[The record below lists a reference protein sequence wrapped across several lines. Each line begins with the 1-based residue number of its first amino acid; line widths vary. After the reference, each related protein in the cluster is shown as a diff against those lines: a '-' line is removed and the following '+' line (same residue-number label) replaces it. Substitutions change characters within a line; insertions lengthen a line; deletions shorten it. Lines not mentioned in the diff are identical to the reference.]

1 MLSPSFAAPGAFP
14 AVHEL
19 AMRRLAE
26 EFGVE
31 PVEYPTTRQVG
42 APTRARAADLMA
54 AFADPGIGAVL
65 ASIGGDDQLTV
76 QRRLRRFLL
85 LSHQSHGKT
94 KIVDSC
100 IHPRVYNYPLSC
112 DRTWERITSCCY
124 LMSALGDACLG

>member
-1 MLSPSFAAPGAFP
+1 MRGSFNPVASGERVALLSPSFAAPGAFP

-76 QRRLRRFLL
+76 RQLRLRRFLAVI
-85 LSHQSHGKT
+85 SPISRQNE
-94 KIVDSC
+94 DS
-100 IHPRVYNYPLSC
+100 
-112 DRTWERITSCCY
+112 
-124 LMSALGDACLG
+124 G